1 MTLTAAQYDE
11 ARQKLTPEAFAARQ
25 LQLMSGKL
33 PPLWLC
39 TRADVQQKYLAEL
52 DAAYRSWVDEELK
65 MLVARHDEDPLSR
78 PGVMQNSPIL

>member
-1 MTLTAAQYDE
+1 MTQACAFEAKLRERLDYPVGPLTVE
-11 ARQKLTPEAFAARQ
+11 KLEE
-25 LQLMSGKL
+25 L

-39 TRADVQQKYLAEL
+39 ARADVQQKYLAEL